1 VFFVREILPLL
12 KLPENPSREDVLT
25 LIASSTSYGNLGPFI
40 GAGFSKAVLNEG
52 SGDEIALS

>member
-1 VFFVREILPLL
+1 LL
-12 KLPENPSREDVLT
+12 KLPDKPTREDVLT